1 MITIL
6 AFIPQDYIKSDKY
19 NSKNKT
25 KTISLFSSIKTS
37 ILPQTFTN
45 WELFL
50 VTNVQNLEFESSIKE
65 TIDKRIK
72 IIYTPDLYFNLN
84 SLYNIDEKLYHY
96 KCTHISI
103 FDLEHDIWN
112 ANKLQS
118 QYDVMSIENSDVIGC
133 ECTPSNECIDSND
146 ARVIKMHS
154 SSLFH
159 SCPFLVSTI
168 LIKKKLFKHFCPD
181 IASLEIDKCSHDK
194 NFTLVTSSFNTMMA
208 QFHSLL
214 LFISLREYKLCYIG
228 YSKQQNRNEN
238 RNENKNE
245 LINTNYKYRTIN
257 QSLVETSNHK
267 KLSNLYDNTT
277 CDHIFFKASE
287 ERLREKYI
295 RIKIFSDFCSSE
307 TCKQKYESN
316 CKVHEMNNY
325 GADKYLYITTG
336 NTYTH
341 AILLNCP
348 IVSDIS
354 VPPECVLG
362 LAFEPIKYLRLSYDF
377 IDFAEKHVGM
387 YYIGYKH
394 PNLTSAF
401 FKEHHG
407 FMWHTDYPLKSTIKN
422 SKNAVSIIISNK
434 YQAPGHI
441 YRSKLV
447 AFILKHDLAV
457 DIWGNGTERYG
468 SKFPDKKNIKGPF
481 KDKEPYESYS
491 LSICV
496 ENYRHP
502 HYFSEKISNCL
513 VCNTTPIYLGCT
525 EIETY
530 FPNQVVHLSGNLQE
544 DCALLV
550 EISKNPKKYVREI
563 KTNENDTVLNLMK
576 NLPWNS

>member
-118 QYDVMSIENSDVIGC
+118 QYDVMSIENCDVIGC
-133 ECTPSNECIDSND
+133 ECTPSNECIDSNH

-228 YSKQQNRNEN
+228 YSKQQNK
-238 RNENKNE
+238 NENKNE
-245 LINTNYKYRTIN
+245 PNNTNYKYRTVN

-267 KLSNLYDNTT
+267 KLSNLSDNTT

-287 ERLREKYI
+287 ERIREKYI

-325 GADKYLYITTG
+325 G
-336 NTYTH
+336 
-341 AILLNCP
+341 
-348 IVSDIS
+348 
-354 VPPECVLG
+354 
-362 LAFEPIKYLRLSYDF
+362 
-377 IDFAEKHVGM
+377 
-387 YYIGYKH
+387 
-394 PNLTSAF
+394 
-401 FKEHHG
+401 
-407 FMWHTDYPLKSTIKN
+407 LKS
-422 SKNAVSIIISNK
+422 
-434 YQAPGHI
+434 
-441 YRSKLV
+441 
-447 AFILKHDLAV
+447 
-457 DIWGNGTERYG
+457 
-468 SKFPDKKNIKGPF
+468 
-481 KDKEPYESYS
+481 
-491 LSICV
+491 
-496 ENYRHP
+496 
-502 HYFSEKISNCL
+502 
-513 VCNTTPIYLGCT
+513 
-525 EIETY
+525 
-530 FPNQVVHLSGNLQE
+530 
-544 DCALLV
+544 
-550 EISKNPKKYVREI
+550 
-563 KTNENDTVLNLMK
+563 
-576 NLPWNS
+576 